1 MSDAPTQ
8 RPAVYGLMAEFD
20 TPEQLLAAAQRVH
33 DAGYT
38 KIEAFSPI
46 PIEGLSEV
54 IGFHATKLPWIV
66 FTGGLLGCITGFGM
80 QWYANVLSYPINV
93 GGKPYNSWP
102 HWIPI
107 TFELTVLGASLC
119 AVFGMLALN
128 GFPQPYH
135 PAFNVPGFDRASQ
148 DKFFLAIEAE
158 DRKFDA
164 AKTKDFLASL
174 NPTGVS
180 EIED

>member
-1 MSDAPTQ
+1 MSTAPI
-8 RPAVYGLMAEFD
+8 YGLMAEFD
-20 TPEQLLAAAQRVH
+20 TPEQLLQAAQRVH
-33 DAGYT
+33 DAGYR
-38 KIEAFSPI
+38 KIEAYSPI
-46 PIEGLSEV
+46 PIEGLSEA
-54 IGFHATKLPWIV
+54 IGFHGTLLPAMV
-66 FTGGLLGCITGFGM
+66 LGGGLTGCILGFGM
-80 QWYANVLSYPINV
+80 QYYAAVISYPVNV
-93 GGKPYNSWP
+93 GGKPLNSWP

-148 DKFFLAIEAE
+148 DKFFLAIESQ